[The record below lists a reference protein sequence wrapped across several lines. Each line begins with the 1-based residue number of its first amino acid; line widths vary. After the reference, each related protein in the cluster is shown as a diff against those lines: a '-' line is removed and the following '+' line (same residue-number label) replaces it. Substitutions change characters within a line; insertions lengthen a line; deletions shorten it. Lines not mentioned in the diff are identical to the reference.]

1 MDKDNLDYFKTL
13 LTDWLYDLR
22 RYADDMANGM
32 RLTECFLPDPL
43 DRAAFDS
50 ERSFQLRI
58 RNRESVLINK
68 IKQSLEDI
76 EKGNYGMCRLGEEEI
91 SLQRMTARPVA
102 TLCIY
107 CKKALEDKEQRTGT

>member
-1 MDKDNLDYFKTL
+1 MDKDNLDYFKTV

-22 RYADDMANGM
+22 RHAEETVTGM
-32 RLTECFLPDPL
+32 RLTDVFHPDPL

-68 IKQSLEDI
+68 IKRSLEDI
-76 EKGNYGMCRLGEEEI
+76 ENGTYGICRFCEEEI

>member
-1 MDKDNLDYFKTL
+1 MDEDNLDYFKTL

-22 RYADDMANGM
+22 RHADDMVNGM
-32 RLTECFLPDPL
+32 RLTDGFPPDPL

-58 RNRESVLINK
+58 RDRESVLINK
-68 IKQSLEDI
+68 IKRSLEDI
-76 EKGNYGMCRLGEEEI
+76 ENGTYGICKICEEEI

-102 TLCIY
+102 SLCIY
-107 CKKALEDKEQRTGT
+107 CKKALEDKERITGT